1 MKTVHLG
8 QNKSLEGVP
17 AAKIL
22 TKMKRPKNLIS
33 QFYGYDLWNIYEFP
47 FLLRGTPQLRMIQI
61 KFPQDFPVII
71 ESKSMKLYAN
81 SFYNKDFKKQDQV
94 IQRLKSDLKTKMFT
108 PDISFINKFENPSD
122 NQIINHE
129 NIFKFEGFRSIC
141 PVTSQPDWATIYIYS
156 KTNSLDRKFLNKYLL
171 SFREQ
176 GDFHESCIIQ
186 IFNTILDSLKLSSLN
201 KKTHLEVVGKFLRR
215 GGIDINPI
223 RSTHKQMFLG
233 RFREIQQ

>member
-94 IQRLKSDLKTKMFT
+94 IQRLKSL
-108 PDISFINKFENPSD
+108 
-122 NQIINHE
+122 
-129 NIFKFEGFRSIC
+129 
-141 PVTSQPDWATIYIYS
+141 
-156 KTNSLDRKFLNKYLL
+156 SLI
-171 SFREQ
+171 
-176 GDFHESCIIQ
+176 HI
-186 IFNTILDSLKLSSLN
+186 
-201 KKTHLEVVGKFLRR
+201 
-215 GGIDINPI
+215 
-223 RSTHKQMFLG
+223 
-233 RFREIQQ
+233 

>member
-1 MKTVHLG
+1 MDG
-8 QNKSLEGVP
+8 
-17 AAKIL
+17 
-22 TKMKRPKNLIS
+22 IS
-33 QFYGYDLWNIYEFP
+33 IDEKFYLFA
-47 FLLRGTPQLRMIQI
+47 LRMDNGDNGNLAFSIDGVALI
-61 KFPQDFPVII
+61 
-71 ESKSMKLYAN
+71 
-81 SFYNKDFKKQDQV
+81 
-94 IQRLKSDLKTKMFT
+94 MF
-108 PDISFINKFENPSD
+108 DINSD

-186 IFNTILDSLKLSSLN
+186 IFNTALESLKSSSLN

>member
-8 QNKSLEGVP
+8 QNKSLEGLP
-17 AAKIL
+17 ASKIL
-22 TKMKRPKNLIS
+22 TKMKRPKKLIS

-47 FLLRGTPQLRMIQI
+47 FLLRGRPQLRIIQI

-94 IQRLKSDLKTKMFT
+94 LQRLKSDLKTKT
-108 PDISFINKFENPSD
+108 IAPNISFINKIENLSD
-122 NQIINHE
+122 ILAVKHK
-129 NIFKFEGFRSIC
+129 NIFKFKGFRSIC
-141 PVTSQPDWATIYIYS
+141 PVTRQPDWATIYIYS
-156 KTNSLDRKFLNKYLL
+156 RTNLLDRKYLKEFLL

-176 GDFHESCIIQ
+176 GDFHESCITQ
-186 IFNTILDSLKLSSLN
+186 IFNTTLQSLKSPSLN

-223 RSTHKQMFLG
+223 RSTHKQMLLG
-233 RFREIQQ
+233 KFREIQQ